1 MSERPGLDMI
11 NKANAIISVLDEHDE
26 LPAVRV
32 AELVDE
38 PVSST
43 YRLLTTLT
51 RIGWVD
57 RGSRRGLYRLGLFFM
72 GIGGQAED
80 RIDIRECAIPP
91 MRELIATTGHTTYLC
106 VRRGDRAVCIERLN
120 GREVRSLAM
129 QLGDSLP
136 LYLGAAPKALLAF
149 LPRSERSALVDHY
162 VDPASGWHGAPSRS
176 TIETLIEET
185 RARGYSVSDE
195 DVTPGVAAIGA
206 PVFNHRGELEGSISI
221 SDLRETIM
229 DAPDAMADAV
239 MATAA
244 QVSAAL
250 GFEADRSVA

>member
-1 MSERPGLDMI
+1 MTERPGLDMI
-11 NKANAIISVLDEHDE
+11 NKANAIISVLDAHDE
-26 LPAVRV
+26 LTAVRV

-57 RGSRRGLYRLGLFFM
+57 RGSKRGLYRLGIFFM

-80 RIDIRECAIPP
+80 RIDIRESALPS
-91 MRELIATTGHTTYLC
+91 MRELTSTTGHTIYLC
-106 VRRGDRAVCIERLN
+106 VRRADRAVCIERLD
-120 GREVRSLAM
+120 GKEVRSLAM

-136 LYLGAAPKALLAF
+136 LYLGAAPRALFAF
-149 LPRSERSALVDHY
+149 LPRSEREALIEHY
-162 VDPASGWHGAPSRS
+162 GDSRSGWGPAISRDE
-176 TIETLIEET
+176 IERIIEET

-206 PVFNHRGELEGSISI
+206 PVFNHRGELEGSISA
-221 SDLRETIM
+221 SSLRESIM
-229 DAPDAMADAV
+229 DSPTK
-239 MATAA
+239 TAEGVVRA
-244 QVSAAL
+244 ASAASAAL
-250 GFEADRSVA
+250 GFEVARVGQ